1 MYISAFA
8 KKTYQHK
15 AILLFAFIDKHT
27 IAGLMFTIHVAV
39 SNAGTLHQLNLLI
52 VIMGLYTIV
61 QTRTCTNIHV
71 IACAGQKITLF
82 LSIHS

>member
-1 MYISAFA
+1 MNIHAFA
-8 KKTYQHK
+8 KITYQHK
-15 AILLFAFIDKHT
+15 AILLLAFINKHT
-27 IAGLMFTIHVAV
+27 IARLMFTIHVAV
-39 SNAGTLHQLNLLI
+39 SNTGTFHQLNLLI
-52 VIMGLYTIV
+52 AVMGLYTIV